1 MSLDGKV
8 ALVTGASRG
17 IGRDIALAVAGAGAK
32 VACLA
37 TSEQNAQHTVNAVR
51 AVGGTALAIG
61 ARVQSAADVTAAFD
75 RVEQELGPVDV
86 LVNNAGIIAAVS
98 LLDITEAQWDEVMDV
113 NAKGTYLCAQQAAR
127 RMVARGAPGAIINL
141 GSVGGTNGFPNRFSY
156 GASKAAVH
164 QMTKQMAIELAE
176 KHIRVNCVAPGII
189 ATDMIRGHIE
199 AGRVRE
205 EDYNNRIPQRHMGE
219 GMDIGQAVVFLASE
233 QAKYITGIMLPVDG
247 GFLAYGFL

>member
-1 MSLDGKV
+1 
-8 ALVTGASRG
+8 
-17 IGRDIALAVAGAGAK
+17 
-32 VACLA
+32 
-37 TSEQNAQHTVNAVR
+37 
-51 AVGGTALAIG
+51 
-61 ARVQSAADVTAAFD
+61 
-75 RVEQELGPVDV
+75 
-86 LVNNAGIIAAVS
+86 
-98 LLDITEAQWDEVMDV
+98 
-113 NAKGTYLCAQQAAR
+113 
-127 RMVARGAPGAIINL
+127 
-141 GSVGGTNGFPNRFSY
+141 
-156 GASKAAVH
+156 
-164 QMTKQMAIELAE
+164 MAIELAE